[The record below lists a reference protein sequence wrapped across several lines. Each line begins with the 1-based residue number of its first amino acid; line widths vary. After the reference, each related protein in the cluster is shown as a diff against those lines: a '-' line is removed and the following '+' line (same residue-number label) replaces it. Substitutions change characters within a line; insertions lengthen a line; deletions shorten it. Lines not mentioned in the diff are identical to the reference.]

1 VDRYCKLPVVL
12 PTSEGRRAMADIEPL
27 KPNDF
32 PVHTEQKK
40 IVKTDGKDIAEA
52 KTEKIAEDVA
62 DRLNSEEAQR
72 EEDRWA

>member
-1 VDRYCKLPVVL
+1 MVDN
-12 PTSEGRRAMADIEPL
+12 DQL

-32 PVHTEQKK
+32 PVRVEKKK

-52 KTEKIAEDVA
+52 ATPKIAEDIA
-62 DRLNSEEAQR
+62 GRLNSEEAQR

>member
-1 VDRYCKLPVVL
+1 
-12 PTSEGRRAMADIEPL
+12 MADNDQL

-32 PVHTEQKK
+32 PVHAEKKK

-52 KTEKIAEDVA
+52 STPAAAEDIA
-62 DRLNSEEAQR
+62 GRLNSEEAQR

>member
-1 VDRYCKLPVVL
+1 
-12 PTSEGRRAMADIEPL
+12 MADNEQL

-32 PVHTEQKK
+32 PVHTEKKK
-40 IVKTDGKDIAEA
+40 IVKSDGEDLAEA
-52 KTEKIAEDVA
+52 KTPKIAEDIA

>member
-1 VDRYCKLPVVL
+1 
-12 PTSEGRRAMADIEPL
+12 MADNDQL

-32 PVHTEQKK
+32 PVHAEHKK
-40 IVKTDGKDIAEA
+40 IVKTDGKDVAEA
-52 KTEKIAEDVA
+52 TTPKIAEDIA

>member
-1 VDRYCKLPVVL
+1 
-12 PTSEGRRAMADIEPL
+12 MADNDQL

-32 PVHTEQKK
+32 PVHADKKK

-52 KTEKIAEDVA
+52 KTTEIAEDVA

>member
-1 VDRYCKLPVVL
+1 
-12 PTSEGRRAMADIEPL
+12 MADNQPL

-32 PVHTEQKK
+32 PVHTEKKK
-40 IVKTDGKDIAEA
+40 IVKTDGKELAEGTTPEIAGE
-52 KTEKIAEDVA
+52 IA

>member
-1 VDRYCKLPVVL
+1 
-12 PTSEGRRAMADIEPL
+12 MADNDQL

-32 PVHTEQKK
+32 PVHAEKKK

-52 KTEKIAEDVA
+52 TTPKVAEDIA

-72 EEDRWA
+72 EQDRWA